1 MRICRIHAIMLLSA
15 MSLVGCSGFGGSKKD
30 QPAVDANIYPANYRA
45 QVATLLGTQLTD
57 RADFHGALISPPV
70 LKPVG
75 DNPHYIVCVQFNG
88 RGQVRNKVAIYLAG
102 EITQLITATP
112 EQCGDAAY
120 QPFKELEA
128 ETPSSSLFGNKV

>member
-1 MRICRIHAIMLLSA
+1 MLLSA
-15 MSLVGCSGFGGSKKD
+15 ITLAGCSGFGGSKKD
-30 QPAVDANIYPANYRA
+30 QTPAVDANIYPANYRA
-45 QVATLLGTQLTD
+45 QVATLLATQLAD
-57 RADFHGALISPPV
+57 RADFHGALIAPPV

-88 RGQVRNKVAIYLAG
+88 RGLIRNKVAIYLAG

-112 EQCGDAAY
+112 EQCSDAAF

-128 ETPSSSLFGNKV
+128 ETPSSSLFGNKGDYGLMPR